1 MNRRYLNGHPVFA
14 RGERVEV
21 FIDEY
26 LDWVPAT
33 VDIRYPKAETSGKRS
48 YEYGVTLTDEKGEG
62 GTVHALID
70 DAHIRFAVFP
80 PPEYKK
86 ARPKPKAKKPPRPL
100 RAHRYQ

>member
-1 MNRRYLNGHPVFA
+1 MKRRYLNGHPVFA
-14 RGERVEV
+14 RGETVQV

-33 VDIRYPKAETSGKRS
+33 VDKRYPKAETSGKRS

-80 PPEYKK
+80 PPEWSKRLK
-86 ARPKPKAKKPPRPL
+86 PKPKKLPRPL